1 MIMKMSREDTM
12 AKSIDFWFSIGSTY
26 TFLTVMRLESVS
38 RESGVVFECRPFS
51 VRVMMVEQNNIPFRG
66 KPVKMAYMWR
76 DIERR
81 AQALGLSTVL
91 PSPYPIEE
99 FDLANQV
106 AVLAAGEGWCLG
118 YAKAFYRRW
127 FQNGVD
133 ASVPNLLAE
142 VVAAA
147 GQEPGRVLEAAR
159 SPRIEEAYRLATDEA
174 RSLGV
179 FGSPSFVVDGEVFW
193 GDDRLEDAIAWRSS
207 RHAEER

>member
-1 MIMKMSREDTM
+1 
-12 AKSIDFWFSIGSTY
+12 
-26 TFLTVMRLESVS
+26 V
-38 RESGVVFECRPFS
+38 
-51 VRVMMVEQNNIPFRG
+51 
-66 KPVKMAYMWR
+66 
-76 DIERR
+76 
-81 AQALGLSTVL
+81 

-127 FQNGVD
+127 FQDGVD

-142 VVAAA
+142 VVASA

-159 SPRIEEAYRLATDEA
+159 SPRIEEAYRLSTDEA
-174 RSLGV
+174 RRLGV

-193 GDDRLEDAIAWRSS
+193 GDDRLEDAIAWRRS
-207 RHAEER
+207 RHSEER